1 VAAALLDRLSIM
13 VRPRRPDAGFSLT
26 ELMLVIAFATT
37 LMAISV
43 PVMTNISASTK
54 LNEATREVE
63 RELAAAR
70 LRAVTLNRLLRVRL
84 NCPAAGYI
92 RTVEVVGEPTD
103 SSSNRC
109 LESAFPYPAADQDLM
124 TRPNYDGPVRV
135 LPQGATVTSL
145 ILEFAPDGAVY
156 NVLSGTPQ
164 NIVAP
169 VTITVTRGGVSRT
182 ITVNGAGKVQLQ

>member
-1 VAAALLDRLSIM
+1 M

-103 SSSNRC
+103 SSTNRC

-145 ILEFAPDGAVY
+145 TLEFAPDGAVY

-164 NIVAP
+164 NIVSP
-169 VTITVTRGGVSRT
+169 VTITVSRGGVSRT